1 VFLLRIS
8 GWALQCPAT
17 FHTGFRNCQ
26 HTLNSKMLLSL
37 KQHCLF
43 PSWVSYFIMNFSRK
57 PLWRWTCASCI
68 RRANVLLCF
77 SLSLLEYWPWQKGA
91 SLIRSANVLLC
102 YSLSLLLEYWPW
114 QKGLHED
121 ENPTHYSQDMKTTND
136 SRESLTYCAS
146 NFENV
151 SACLKWSYRFLCL
164 KKYPSFF
171 ASFLTN
177 TDSQPENIH
186 VRYKRGE
193 DLQYRPWKLSSIMLK
208 IHIKGTG

>member
-77 SLSLLEYWPWQKGA
+77 SLSLL
-91 SLIRSANVLLC
+91 
-102 YSLSLLLEYWPW
+102 LEYWPW
-114 QKGLHED
+114 QKGLHEA